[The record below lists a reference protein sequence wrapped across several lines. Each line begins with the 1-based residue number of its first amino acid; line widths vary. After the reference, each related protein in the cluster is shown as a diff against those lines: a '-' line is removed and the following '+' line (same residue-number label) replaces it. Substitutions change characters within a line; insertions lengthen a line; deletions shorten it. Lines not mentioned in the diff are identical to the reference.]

1 VAAVHTLV
9 VRGES
14 TIRRSEALLRAAAT
28 LGVESLTSLELS
40 DLVFVRGDIDAD
52 DAQRL
57 GKQLLADPL
66 LNTMVPGPLARPA
79 DALVIETA
87 LLPGVTDR
95 VAAEI
100 ERAAGIVGVAI
111 DAVATGQRYELGGNL
126 SDADVD
132 ALVRRLLAN
141 PVIER
146 WTVGPIEP
154 SFPTDGHHDDE
165 VAVIP
170 LRDLSQAQLAELNR
184 TRGLALDPTELD
196 AIATWFRGE
205 GRDPTDAELETLA
218 QTWSEHCT
226 HKTFRAALTT
236 TTGEVI
242 VPLMRQLRAATDQL
256 DRPWVVSAFVGNAGI
271 VDFGDAL
278 VLAVKVET
286 HNHPSAV
293 EPFGGANT
301 GVGGVLRDV
310 MAAPARPIAATDVL
324 CFGPLDVAPDSVPTG
339 TLHPRRITEGVIA
352 GVADYGNKLGV
363 PTVAGAILHDPGY
376 TANPLVFCGCVG
388 LVPPHD
394 PLTGPYAGD
403 RVVVLGGRTGRDGI
417 KGATFSSMGMDATTG
432 EVAGASVQIGDP
444 IVEKLVCD
452 VLDDAV
458 GLYSALTDCGAGG
471 LSSAVGE
478 MAEVTGANIDL
489 ARVPRKYPGLAPW
502 EVWLSEAQE
511 RMVLAVPP
519 ANVDALAKLCHRHGV
534 EWADLGSF
542 TGDGRLVVRQ
552 HERVVLDLDVAF
564 LHDGRPQRQM
574 VAELPAPPSAS
585 TDSVPAVAD
594 PAATLLALLAHPT
607 IASKEAVI
615 RRYDHEVLGNTVIR
629 PTCGLHDDGPSDG
642 VVLAHP
648 DSRHGFAIGIGVNP
662 WMGLRDPKR
671 MAYAVVDEAIR
682 NVVVTGA
689 DPDKVALLDNF
700 SWGDPADRPTLGSL
714 VAAVQGCVEASLA
727 YGAPFVSGKDSL
739 NNCYVGDDGQRH
751 AVPPTLVITALAHV
765 PDATV
770 CPTADLAAPG
780 DVLLLLGR
788 TEAEF
793 AGSHLHMI
801 QGDHDGAVVPAPDPA
816 APARYRALHSAI
828 RAGLVRSAHDVSEGG
843 LAVTLAEMAI
853 AGRLGADVALSGPD
867 PVTALFSESLGRIVI
882 AVRGDDA
889 ARVVALFDEP
899 VTTLGT
905 VTDAPELRLVAG
917 DVRIDL
923 AVEQLRA
930 AWQTGLWG

>member
-1 VAAVHTLV
+1 MAAVHTLV

-14 TIRRSEALLRAAAT
+14 TIRRAESLQRAAAN
-28 LGVESLTSLELS
+28 LGVHTLTSLVLS
-40 DLVFVRGDIDAD
+40 DLVFIRGDLDAD
-52 DAQRL
+52 DVDRL
-57 GKQLLADPL
+57 GKQLLADDL
-66 LNTMVPGPLARPA
+66 LNTVVRGPLPA
-79 DALVIETA
+79 PANAMVIETA

-100 ERAAGIVGVAI
+100 ERAAAIVGIAV
-111 DAVATGQRYELGGNL
+111 DAVATGHRYELGGQL
-126 SDADVD
+126 SEADVD

-146 WTVGPIEP
+146 WSTGAIEP
-154 SFPTDGHHDDE
+154 SFPIDGHHDDE
-165 VAVIP
+165 VAIVA
-170 LRDLSQAQLAELNR
+170 LRDLDTEQLATLNR
-184 TRGLALDPTELD
+184 ERGLALDPAELE
-196 AIATWFRGE
+196 AIAAWFRTE
-205 GRDPTDAELETLA
+205 GRDPTDAEIETLA

-226 HKTFRAALTT
+226 HKTFRAAITT
-236 TTGEVI
+236 TTGETI
-242 VPLMRQLRAATDQL
+242 EPLMRQLRNATDQL
-256 DRPWVVSAFVGNAGI
+256 DKSWVVSAFVGNAGI
-271 VDFGDAL
+271 VDFGEGL

-301 GVGGVLRDV
+301 GVGGVIRDV
-310 MAAPARPIAATDVL
+310 MAAPARPIATTDIL
-324 CFGPLDVAPDSVPTG
+324 CFGPLDVDPDSVPTG
-339 TLHPRRITEGVIA
+339 TLHPRRIAEGVIA

-388 LVPPHD
+388 LVPPHE
-394 PLTGPYAGD
+394 PLTGPHAGD

-444 IVEKLVCD
+444 ITEKLVCD
-452 VLDDAV
+452 VLDEAV

-478 MAEVTGANIDL
+478 MAELTGALIDL
-489 ARVPRKYPGLAPW
+489 AQVPRKYPGLAPW

-511 RMVLAVPP
+511 RMVLAVP
-519 ANVDALAKLCHRHGV
+519 ASNIEALSKLCERHGV
-534 EWADLGSF
+534 EWADLGTF

-552 HERVVLDLDVAF
+552 HQQVVLDLDVAF

-574 VAELPAPPSAS
+574 VAEMPSFAEPELAV
-585 TDSVPAVAD
+585 SVTD
-594 PAATLLALLAHPT
+594 PAITLLALLAHPT

-615 RRYDHEVLGNTVIR
+615 RRYDHEVQGNTVVR
-629 PTCGLHDDGPSDG
+629 PLCGVGDDGPSDG

-662 WMGLRDPKR
+662 WMGLLDPKR

-682 NVVVTGA
+682 NVVVAGA

-700 SWGDPADRPTLGSL
+700 SWGDPNDQPTLGSL
-714 VAAVQGCVEASLA
+714 AAAVEGCVEASLA

-739 NNCYVGDDGQRH
+739 NNCYVGDDGKRH

-765 PDATV
+765 PDAIV
-770 CPTADLAAPG
+770 CPTTDLAAAG

-788 TEAEF
+788 TSQEF
-793 AGSHLHMI
+793 GGSHTTMVTGSAI
-801 QGDHDGAVVPAPDPA
+801 RGSVPAPDPL
-816 APARYRALHSAI
+816 APARYRALHKAI
-828 RAGLVRSAHDVSEGG
+828 RAGLVHSAHDVSEGG

-853 AGRLGADVALSGPD
+853 GGRLGADVTVGGTD
-867 PVTALFSESLGRIVI
+867 PTAALFSESLGRIVI
-882 AVRGDDA
+882 AVRPADVA
-889 ARVVALFDEP
+889 TVTALFDER

-905 VTDAPELRLVAG
+905 VTDAPVLRLTTDESQIELTV
-917 DVRIDL
+917 D
-923 AVEQLRA
+923 QLRA
-930 AWQTGLWG
+930 AWQPGLWG